1 MKNETRTLKE
11 VVIYCDGSCK
21 GNPGPGGW
29 ASIMIYRGK
38 RKILTGYSKETTNN
52 IMELTCAVRA
62 LEQLKEPC
70 IVALYSDSS
79 YLVKGMTEWLPNW
92 KEKNWKNSHKKAVK
106 NQELWRKLDMLNQKH
121 TIYWQWVKGHDGHP
135 ENEECDRLAKAAI
148 MKHLSKI

>member
-38 RKILTGYSKETTNN
+38 RKVFTGYSKETTNN

-92 KEKNWKNSHKKAVK
+92 KEKHWKNSQKKPVK
-106 NQELWRKLDMLNQKH
+106 NQELWRKLDMLNLKH

-135 ENEECDRLAKAAI
+135 ENEECDRLAKYEI
-148 MKHLSKI
+148 KKHVK